1 MPFENHDGL
10 GFEPTAKANT
20 LGRNTRIY
28 AISSSSRRV
37 NSHCTV
43 CSRAPYNIE
52 LGLLVWC
59 FLGRVDLVNDEHAKS
74 TKVDRDCP
82 LC

>member
-10 GFEPTAKANT
+10 SFEPTAEANT

-37 NSHCTV
+37 NLHCAV
-43 CSRAPYNIE
+43 RSRAPYNIE
-52 LGLLVWC
+52 LGFLVWC

-74 TKVDRDCP
+74 TKVDRNCP